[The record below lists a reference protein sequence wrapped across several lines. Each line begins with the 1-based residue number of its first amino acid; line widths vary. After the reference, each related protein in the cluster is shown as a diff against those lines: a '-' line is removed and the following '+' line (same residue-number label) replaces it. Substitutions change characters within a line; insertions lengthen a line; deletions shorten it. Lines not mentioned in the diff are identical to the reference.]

1 MTHLNVQS
9 DLIGYLRSK
18 LPKACSVGVSVP
30 AKATP
35 PYVTVRREGGR
46 YLDRLRDRA
55 GLGVYVWAK
64 SELEASELAD
74 EVAGYMAE
82 LAFSAGYDDISMES
96 MRSDPDPDSRYPR
109 WYLSYSIICHKQP
122 KE

>member
-1 MTHLNVQS
+1 MAHLNVQA

-55 GLGVYVWAK
+55 GLGIYVWAK
-64 SELEASELAD
+64 SELEASELA
-74 EVAGYMAE
+74 
-82 LAFSAGYDDISMES
+82 FSAGYDDIAMES